1 MEDLR
6 YPLLLFKVNT
16 RMMVGQFK
24 LNIFIADLAFHLHKR
39 LLYMRADVKGG
50 IIEDLLLEELL
61 LLVFVHILLQEVER
75 STDLFHLDGL
85 ALSLLLLEDRTQ
97 VGVFSVVS
105 AALHR

>member
-24 LNIFIADLAFHLHKR
+24 LNIFIADLAFYLHKR
-39 LLYMRADVKGG
+39 LLYMCADVKGG
-50 IIEDLLLEELL
+50 IIEDFLLEELL
-61 LLVFVHILLQEVER
+61 LLVLIHILLQEVER